1 MENINNHNFFLIII
15 LFSLYRLVIL
25 SIRLNPVSNIVGSLT
40 LRIISTHVLHNL
52 LVFNS
57 KINCLLLGVL

>member
-25 SIRLNPVSNIVGSLT
+25 SIRLNLVSNIVSSLT
-40 LRIISTHVLHNL
+40 LRIISTHVY
-52 LVFNS
+52 
-57 KINCLLLGVL
+57 